1 MGFLF
6 ALQFLVPVAVGAYLV
21 WRFVLTPFF
30 ERRLAQ
36 EDRDAT
42 SQKIREK
49 LEVADRARPA
59 TAQADLSDQE
69 IDQAIEELN
78 ENN

>member
-6 ALQFLVPVAVGAYLV
+6 ALQFLVPVAVGAYIV

-30 ERRLAQ
+30 ERRLEQ
-36 EDRDAT
+36 EEREAT

-49 LEVADRARPA
+49 LHEADSKSPA
-59 TAQADLSDQE
+59 SKQADLSDEE